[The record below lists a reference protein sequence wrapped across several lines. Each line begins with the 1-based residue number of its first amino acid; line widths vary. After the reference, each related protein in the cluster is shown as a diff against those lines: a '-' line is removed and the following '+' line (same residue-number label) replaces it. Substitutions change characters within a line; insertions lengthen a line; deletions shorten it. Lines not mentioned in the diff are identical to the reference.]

1 MGEMRGKKLGKW
13 AFARRSVA
21 LALIAVLTAGGITL
35 GQSEPASAEPEIRLT
50 VDGRV
55 ITQPPAPFLQN
66 NRTLVPVRVIS
77 EDLGAT
83 VTWDND
89 QRTVT
94 VVKGDRTVLLR
105 IDRQLIEYQIAG
117 QKSYQL
123 SDVAPRIYGDRT
135 FVPIRLISNALGVGI
150 QWDQDTR
157 TVAINSQGTGTIVPF
172 YDMQILSPATITG
185 TTTLQA
191 DLPDPIP
198 AGAAQIRFLL
208 LSPATGKG
216 TIIAQGTVAQGNL
229 LDGSYPWQPSTR
241 DNGDRIL
248 VAALYDAN
256 GALLAGAAEAI
267 QVNLTPAVSLTGIT
281 PGETLTGAVK
291 LSSTTNFFA
300 AYVKY
305 QIQRPGA
312 TEPTL
317 SGEQDP
323 LATYTFTPTMEH
335 NGMITITAI
344 AYDQKDQAY
353 PGQPV
358 QVNVDVPRKFALT
371 GVTAGQT
378 IDKRVTLAASRNFD
392 VLQTEYWVRDAAS
405 GAEGLLARVAYASYS
420 WFPGPGLAGN
430 KEVYVKVT
438 ATDGTV
444 YTSAPVPVTV
454 AGQPKLLLLG
464 AGPNQVITSGSAVKL
479 SVASNMN
486 LTQVQYLMTNTA
498 TGATRILADL
508 ALAGQGNFNSPA
520 STPSQT
526 LDYSY
531 TPQAGDSGQWK
542 LQAQAR
548 DDQGTLIISDAVT
561 VTVYTGKI
569 YSPKALMEKNAYLDQ
584 TKQWAV
590 KDYTTSGMSAALQT
604 AQAILETG
612 WGQSIP
618 VDKYSGK
625 MSFNLFGI
633 KGSASA
639 GSVLSNTWEEYNGV
653 SYRTDAKFRAYGSA
667 QESWADHNRF
677 LLTGARYE
685 PFRKVMYDSSQGAWA
700 LKRAGYATDSKYP
713 VKLMR
718 IIENYGL
725 VELDQLG
732 I

>member
-1 MGEMRGKKLGKW
+1 MRGMNLGKR
-13 AFARRSVA
+13 AVA

-35 GQSEPASAEPEIRLT
+35 GQMEPASAEPEIRLT
-50 VDGRV
+50 VDGRA

-185 TTTLQA
+185 TTNLQA

-198 AGAAQIRFLL
+198 AGATQIRFLL

-216 TIIAQGTVAQGNL
+216 TIIVQGTAAQGNP

-256 GALLAGAAEAI
+256 GTLLSGVAEAI
-267 QVNLTPAVSLTGIT
+267 QVSLTPAVSLTGIT

-291 LSSTTNFFA
+291 LGASTNFFA

-323 LATYTFTPTMEH
+323 LAAYTFTPEMKH
-335 NGMITITAI
+335 NGSITITAI

-358 QVNVDVPRKFALT
+358 PVNVDVQRKLALT

-392 VLQTEYWVRDAAS
+392 VLQTEYWVRDVAS
-405 GAEGLLARVAYASYS
+405 GSEGLLAKVAYASYP

-444 YTSAPVPVTV
+444 YTSEPISVTV
-454 AGQPKLLLLG
+454 VGTPKLLLTG
-464 AGPNQVITSGSAVKL
+464 AGPNQVITSGAAVKL

-486 LTQVQYLMTNTA
+486 LNQVQYLMTNTA
-498 TGATRILADL
+498 TGATKVLADL
-508 ALAGQGNFNSPA
+508 ALVNP
-520 STPSQT
+520 STPSPS

-531 TPQAGDSGQWK
+531 TPQAGESGQWK

-548 DDQGTLIISDAVT
+548 DDQGNLITSDSVA

-569 YSPKALMEKNAYLDQ
+569 YAPLPLMEKNAYLDQ
-584 TKQWAV
+584 AKQWAV
-590 KDYTTSGMSAALQT
+590 SDYNKSGMSAALQT

-625 MSFNLFGI
+625 MSYNLFGI

-718 IIENYGL
+718 IIESYGL

>member
-1 MGEMRGKKLGKW
+1 MRGMNLG
-13 AFARRSVA
+13 RRAIA
-21 LALIAVLTAGGITL
+21 LALIAVLTAGGISL
-35 GQSEPASAEPEIRLT
+35 GQWEPASAEPEIRLT
-50 VDGRV
+50 VDGRA

-185 TTTLQA
+185 TTNLQA
-191 DLPDPIP
+191 DMPDPIP
-198 AGAAQIRFLL
+198 AGATQIRFLL

-216 TIIAQGTVAQGNL
+216 TIIVQGTAAQGNL

-256 GALLAGAAEAI
+256 GTLLSGVAEAI
-267 QVNLTPAVSLTGIT
+267 QVSLTPAVSLTGIT

-291 LSSTTNFFA
+291 LGASTNFFA

-323 LATYTFTPTMEH
+323 LAAYTFTPEMKH
-335 NGMITITAI
+335 NGSITITAI

-358 QVNVDVPRKFALT
+358 PVNVDVQRKLALT
-371 GVTAGQT
+371 GVTTGQT

-392 VLQTEYWVRDAAS
+392 VLQTEYWVRDVAS
-405 GAEGLLARVAYASYS
+405 GAEGLLARVAYASYP
-420 WFPGPGLAGN
+420 WFPGPSLAGN

-444 YTSAPVPVTV
+444 YTSEPIPVTV
-454 AGQPKLLLLG
+454 VGTPKLLLTG
-464 AGPNQVITSGSAVKL
+464 AGPNQVITSGTAVKL

-486 LTQVQYLMTNTA
+486 LNQVQYLMTNTA
-498 TGATRILADL
+498 TGATKVLADL
-508 ALAGQGNFNSPA
+508 ALVNP
-520 STPSQT
+520 STPSPS

-548 DDQGTLIISDAVT
+548 DDQGNLILSDPVS

-569 YSPKALMEKNAYLDQ
+569 YAPQVLMEKNAYLAQ
-584 TKQWAV
+584 AKQWAV
-590 KDYTTSGMSAALQT
+590 SDYNKSGMSAALQT

-625 MSFNLFGI
+625 MSYNLFGI

-718 IIENYGL
+718 IIESYGL

>member
-1 MGEMRGKKLGKW
+1 MRRKILG
-13 AFARRSVA
+13 RRGTA
-21 LALIAVLTAGGITL
+21 LALIAALAAGGISL
-35 GQSEPASAEPEIRLT
+35 GQMEQALAEPEIRLT
-50 VDGRV
+50 VDGRA

-83 VTWDND
+83 VTWNND

-150 QWDQDTR
+150 QWEQDTR

-172 YDMQILSPATITG
+172 YDMQFLAPAMTAQVGSATITATITG

-198 AGAAQIRFLL
+198 AGATQIRYLL
-208 LSPATGKG
+208 LSPATGMG
-216 TIIAQGTVAQGNL
+216 TIIAQGTA
-229 LDGSYPWQPSTR
+229 LDGTYTWQPSTR

-248 VAALYDAN
+248 VAALYDAS
-256 GALLAGAAEAI
+256 GALLAGVAEAI
-267 QVNLTPAVSLTGIT
+267 QVNLTPAVSLTGIN
-281 PGETLTGAVK
+281 PGEALTGAVK
-291 LSSTTNFFA
+291 LGSTTNFFA

-305 QIQRPGA
+305 QIERPGA
-312 TEPTL
+312 SQPTL

-323 LATYTFTPTMEH
+323 LGTYTFTPAMEH
-335 NGMITITAI
+335 NGSITITAI

-358 QVNVDVPRKFALT
+358 HVNVDVQRKFALT

-392 VLQTEYWVRDAAS
+392 VLQTEYWVRDVAS
-405 GAEGLLARVAYASYS
+405 GAEGLLAKVAYASYS

-454 AGQPKLLLLG
+454 TGQPKLLLLG
-464 AGPNQVITSGSAVKL
+464 AGPNQVITSGTAVKL

-486 LTQVQYLMTNTA
+486 LTQVQYLMTKVA
-498 TGATRILADL
+498 TGARRILADL
-508 ALAGQGNFNSPA
+508 NSP
-520 STPSQT
+520 S

-542 LQAQAR
+542 LKAQAR

-584 TKQWAV
+584 AKQWAV

-625 MSFNLFGI
+625 MSYNLFGI

-653 SYRTDAKFRAYGSA
+653 AYRTDAKFRAYGSA
-667 QESWADHNRF
+667 QESWADHNHF

-685 PFRKVMYDSSQGAWA
+685 PFCKVMFDSSQGAWA

-713 VKLMR
+713 VKLLR
-718 IIENYGL
+718 IIESYGL
-725 VELDQLG
+725 VELDQQG

>member
-1 MGEMRGKKLGKW
+1 MRGMNLG
-13 AFARRSVA
+13 RRAIA
-21 LALIAVLTAGGITL
+21 LALIAVLAAGGISL
-35 GQSEPASAEPEIRLT
+35 SQMDPALAEPEIRLT
-50 VDGRV
+50 VDGRA
-55 ITQPPAPFLQN
+55 ITQHPAPFLQN

-157 TVAINSQGTGTIVPF
+157 TVAINSQGIGTIVPF
-172 YDMQILSPATITG
+172 YDMQILSPAGDSSAGLGSSAAMITG

-198 AGAAQIRFLL
+198 AGATQIRFLL

-229 LDGSYPWQPSTR
+229 LDGTYSWQPSTR

-248 VAALYDAN
+248 VAALYDAS
-256 GALLAGAAEAI
+256 GALLAGVAEATQI
-267 QVNLTPAVSLTGIT
+267 SLEPNVSLTGIT

-291 LSSTTNFFA
+291 LGSTTNFFA

-305 QIQRPGA
+305 QIERPGA
-312 TEPTL
+312 SQPTL

-323 LATYTFTPTMEH
+323 LATYSFTPTMEH
-335 NGMITITAI
+335 NGGITITAI

-358 QVNVDVPRKFALT
+358 HFNVDVQRKFALT

-378 IDKRVTLAASRNFD
+378 IDKRVTLTASRNFD
-392 VLQTEYWVRDAAS
+392 VLQTEYWVRDVAS
-405 GAEGLLARVAYASYS
+405 GAEGLLAKVAYASYP
-420 WFPGPGLAGN
+420 WFPGPGLAGS

-454 AGQPKLLLLG
+454 TGQPRLLLMG
-464 AGPNQVITSGSAVKL
+464 AGPNQVITSGTAVKL
-479 SVASNMN
+479 SVASNVD
-486 LTQVQYLMTNTA
+486 LAQVQYVMTNVA
-498 TGATRILADL
+498 TGTKKLLADL
-508 ALAGQGNFNSPA
+508 TLASQPG
-520 STPSQT
+520 STTTST

-531 TPQAGDSGQWK
+531 TPQAVDSGQWK
-542 LQAQAR
+542 IQAQAR
-548 DDQGTLIISDAVT
+548 DDQGNLITSDGVT

-569 YSPKALMEKNAYLDQ
+569 YAPLPLMEKNAYLSQ
-584 TKQWAV
+584 AKQWAV
-590 KDYTTSGMSAALQT
+590 NDYTTSGMSAALQT

-618 VDKYSGK
+618 VDKYNGK
-625 MSFNLFGI
+625 LSYNLFGI

-718 IIENYGL
+718 IIESYGL
-725 VELDQLG
+725 MELDQQG
-732 I
+732 V